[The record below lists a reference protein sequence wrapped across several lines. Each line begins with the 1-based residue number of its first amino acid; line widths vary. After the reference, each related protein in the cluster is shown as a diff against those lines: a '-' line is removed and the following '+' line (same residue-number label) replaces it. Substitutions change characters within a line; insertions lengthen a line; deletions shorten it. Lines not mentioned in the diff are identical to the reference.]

1 MKSITIDAVAAT
13 AMPLDLELVKNDLRI
28 TEDDLDA
35 VLTGQYI
42 PAAMAWAEGATRRS
56 MIARV
61 HTWIFDKFPSGTT
74 IYATPW
80 SSIIYMP
87 RGIVQSIASI
97 KYSSDGSIVTLTGPS
112 SGSPAGTDYQED
124 LTGHVA
130 RVMPTRGES
139 WPEVDS
145 DVPQPVKIT
154 FTAGW
159 ASDKLV
165 PADLRRAM
173 TAYIYGEM
181 EADGLLQIRPGFDF
195 DFADKLISGYRSTE
209 A

>member
-61 HTWIFDKFPSGTT
+61 HTWIFDKFPTDRHLT
-74 IYATPW
+74 
-80 SSIIYMP
+80 IYMP

-130 RVMPTRGES
+130 RVMPPRGES
-139 WPEVDS
+139 WPAVDT

-159 ASDKLV
+159 ATDKLV